1 MRADDM
7 SNEPMGGRAEGCIS
21 KGIEERTELA
31 KRKRQDAIKRL
42 ADYGQAL
49 VDEDDAAADE
59 AMAALKRD
67 AREASEAERWVR
79 ENRGV
84 MDTAKANAP
93 DLGGWRD
100 ILDAARAED
109 FTSD

>member
-1 MRADDM
+1 MP
-7 SNEPMGGRAEGCIS
+7 NEPLGGRVEGCIS
-21 KGIEERTELA
+21 KGIEERTKLA
-31 KRKRQDAIKRL
+31 KRKRREAVSHL
-42 ADYGQAL
+42 AVYGQAL
-49 VDEDDAAADE
+49 VDGDEPAAQA
-59 AMAALKRD
+59 AMDALKRD

-84 MDTAKANAP
+84 MDTAKANAS

-100 ILDAARAED
+100 ILDAARAGD

>member
-1 MRADDM
+1 
-7 SNEPMGGRAEGCIS
+7 
-21 KGIEERTELA
+21 
-31 KRKRQDAIKRL
+31 
-42 ADYGQAL
+42 
-49 VDEDDAAADE
+49 
-59 AMAALKRD
+59 MAALKRD

-100 ILDAARAED
+100 ILASFIHQGLAGDV
-109 FTSD
+109 F